1 MNYFILA
8 KIGKRNMKKTF
19 QKTLIA
25 ASVGAVLA
33 AASMVASA
41 GTPGT
46 TNLLFPYITTKA
58 SAYSFLSIVNQQGV
72 GVARPIHFTYAVK
85 SISAANSATCTHI
98 NGDAFATPNDLMQFE
113 VSKKFDLPTLT
124 GDVTSLPK
132 YFPSGAVGANQ
143 HGFLIANNDVLAS
156 YGETPLGGYAGA
168 TLHGEAHIV
177 DTDSGLYLSY
187 ASDDLHTA
195 GAAFPDF
202 GSTAGPDG
210 GNHIKNLSWFAD
222 SIATTQF
229 YLLPLGTEGTMAYGG
244 NATANYVAVGQN
256 IGGTYFFGHF
266 NNNEG
271 FQSSTTTVPVTCFGF
286 ATRSQ
291 MLGTLN
297 APWSATGGWA
307 NWYNTLL
314 NNALVYK
321 QETTSALGGTRSFM
335 TRAAPL

>member
-1 MNYFILA
+1 
-8 KIGKRNMKKTF
+8 MKKTF

-58 SAYSFLSIVNQQGV
+58 SAYSFLSIVNQLGNPAV
-72 GVARPIHFTYAVK
+72 GRPIHFTYAVK
-85 SISAANSATCTHI
+85 SIAAANSATCTHI

-113 VSKKFDLPTLT
+113 VSKKYDLPALT
-124 GDVTSLPK
+124 GDVTSVPK
-132 YFPSGAVGANQ
+132 YFPSGPVGANQ
-143 HGFLIANNDVLAS
+143 HGFLIANNSVLAS

-168 TLHGEAHIV
+168 ILHGEAHIV

-187 ASDDLHTA
+187 ASEDLHTA
-195 GAAFPDF
+195 DAALPDF
-202 GSTAGPDG
+202 NTTAGPDG
-210 GNHIKNLSWFAD
+210 GLHIKNLSWYAD

-229 YLLPLGTEGTMAYGG
+229 YILPLRDEGVMGYGG
-244 NATANYVAVGQN
+244 NATANYVAVGQ
-256 IGGTYFFGHF
+256 GPLFFFGHY

-271 FQSSTTTVPVTCFGF
+271 FQSSTTTIPVTCFGF

-297 APWSATGGWA
+297 APWSANGGWA
-307 NWYNTLL
+307 NWFNLL
-314 NNALVYK
+314 GNGALVYK